1 MRVNY
6 GGALRSTAQSEAGGD
21 EFRSDGGDE
30 EFGCK
35 EGISQLFILEEH
47 LYEQL

>member
-1 MRVNY
+1 MQ
-6 GGALRSTAQSEAGGD
+6 AFAQQIDQSGPGD
-21 EFRSDGGDE
+21 EFRSDSGDE